1 MSSAIIRTLL
11 VRLRADERDLKRH
24 FADEKSLVASELGD
38 NAVDGTNPMLAFD
51 DTVIFERK
59 LR

>member
-1 MSSAIIRTLL
+1 M
-11 VRLRADERDLKRH
+11 RLRADERDLKRH